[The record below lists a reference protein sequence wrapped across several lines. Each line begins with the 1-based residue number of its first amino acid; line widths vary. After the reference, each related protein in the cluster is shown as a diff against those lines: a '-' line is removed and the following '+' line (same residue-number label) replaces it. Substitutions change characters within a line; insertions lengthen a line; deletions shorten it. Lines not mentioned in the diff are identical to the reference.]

1 MERCLE
7 PISAGIVEVLNFLAF
22 LATTKRRHTGQSVAI
37 DAASAG
43 HEKIDGEANG
53 GTCIGV

>member
-1 MERCLE
+1 ME